1 MKSQIPI
8 LGGIAVSVAG
18 HDKGR
23 TYLIVK
29 VIGPEFVLV
38 ADGVY
43 RGIKTP
49 KKKRLKHIKITD
61 GFGDSGFL
69 AKIAEGTV
77 KDNELK
83 RHLLKGTAHSAQ
95 CTVKDKSP

>member
-1 MKSQIPI
+1 MNPQIPI
-8 LGGIAVSVAG
+8 LGATCISKAG

-23 TYLIVK
+23 MYLIVK
-29 VIGPEFVLV
+29 VIDPEFVLV
-38 ADGVY
+38 ADGAY
-43 RGIKTP
+43 RGIKAP

-95 CTVKDKSP
+95 CTVKDENP